1 MANGIAGLFDTKN
14 LSRARA
20 AMAMEDEARGQL
32 AYKQAMPEGINAAR
46 VARATQN
53 LQNLGRN
60 VTTGLFGSDDPDG
73 ILTNDFRL
81 TEGQSK
87 DAFMNT
93 MMKKYQNAAESDGKI
108 TPVEYQE
115 MINDFVRGGYVKE
128 AKQIADIMETESKA
142 IENLT
147 PTGGAKALAGG
158 GQTIKDA
165 DGNVW
170 RSVLFT
176 NGQVVHRLLT
186 GDPNAVYNPEGAAVV
201 DAKEEAKARLK
212 TRNSYLTT
220 GLQAGKQLPKTQRL
234 LELAERIK
242 TGGLASAVNDIKRY
256 FGWEVKNIAEF
267 RTESKLFLVKNLK
280 KIMGARPTDR
290 DLIELEKALPGL
302 TQSQEANISILKQY
316 INQLN
321 TEIQGGEYFA
331 DPENRNKDLDSFF
344 LYVRD
349 LENQEP
355 VTLPGKTITLKSGN
369 KVTIEKVK

>member
-1 MANGIAGLFDTKN
+1 MALGDAGLFDTKN

-53 LQNLGRN
+53 LQNLGKN
-60 VTTGLFGSDDPDG
+60 VTVGMFGSDDPDG
-73 ILTNDFRL
+73 ILPNDPRL
-81 TEGQSK
+81 IEGQSK
-87 DAFMNT
+87 DVFMNT
-93 MMKKYQNAAESDGKI
+93 MVKKYQNAAESDGKI
-108 TPVEYQE
+108 TPVEYQD
-115 MINDFVRGGYVKE
+115 MINDFVKGGYVKE
-128 AKQIADIMETESKA
+128 AKEIADIMETESKA

-158 GQTIKDA
+158 GQTIKDKA
-165 DGNVW
+165 GNVW

-186 GDPNAVYNPEGAAVV
+186 GDPNAKYNSEGAAVV
-201 DAKEEAKARLK
+201 DAKEEAKSRLK
-212 TRNSYLTT
+212 TKNSYLTT

-234 LELAERIK
+234 LELAERIR
-242 TGGLASAVNDIKRY
+242 TGGFASAVNDIKKY
-256 FGWEVKNIAEF
+256 FGWEVSDVAEF

-280 KIMGARPTDR
+280 RIMGARPTDT
-290 DLIELEKALPGL
+290 DLIELNKALANL
-302 TQSQEANISILKQY
+302 TQSQEANVSILKQY

-321 TEIQGGEYFA
+321 IEIRGGDYFA

-344 LYVRD
+344 LYERNLD
-349 LENQEP
+349 NQEP
-355 VTLPGKTITLKSGN
+355 VTLPKNDPVGIR
-369 KVTIEKVK
+369 